1 MKLSQ
6 AKNILT
12 TVETV
17 NFQLPDGTFV
27 PEHFHVTEVGLIT
40 KNFID
45 CGGTVRKE
53 TVVNFQLW
61 NANDFEHRLKPQKL
75 LNIIH
80 LSEKI
85 LGIEDFEIEVEYQAQ
100 TIGKYDLDFNGKDFV
115 LVNKQTACLAQDQ
128 CGIPSEKQKVRLSDM
143 NTESACCTPSVSTEK
158 PKVSLSAKDNE
169 PSCCTPNG
177 GCC

>member
-6 AKNILT
+6 IKTILK
-12 TVETV
+12 TVDTV
-17 NFQLPDGTFV
+17 NFQLANGTYV

-45 CGGTVRKE
+45 CGGKVRKE

-61 NANDFEHRLKPQKL
+61 DANDFEHRLKPQKL
-75 LNIIH
+75 NTIIE
-80 LSEKI
+80 LSEKV
-85 LGIEDFEIEVEYQAQ
+85 LSIEDFEIEVEYQDT
-100 TIGKYDLDFNGKDFV
+100 TIGKYDLDFNGNDFV

-128 CGIPSEKQKVRLSDM
+128 CGIPQEKQKVNLSEM
-143 NTESACCTPSVSTEK
+143 SNQTSCTPG
-158 PKVSLSAKDNE
+158 
-169 PSCCTPNG
+169 G

>member
-6 AKNILT
+6 VKNILKS
-12 TVETV
+12 VEAV
-17 NFQLPDGTFV
+17 NFILANGTSV

-61 NANDFEHRLKPQKL
+61 DANDFEHRLKPQKL
-75 LNIIH
+75 LNIIE
-80 LSEKI
+80 LSEKV

-100 TIGKYDLDFNGKDFV
+100 TIGKFDLDFNGKDFV
-115 LVNKQTACLAQDQ
+115 LLNKKTACLAQDQ
-128 CGIPSEKQKVRLSDM
+128 CCSPSDKPKVRLSDI
-143 NTESACCTPSVSTEK
+143 NIEQNCCTPGG
-158 PKVSLSAKDNE
+158 
-169 PSCCTPNG
+169 SCC
-177 GCC
+177 